1 MKVLHIITSLG
12 SGGAEGMLYRLI
24 LTSKNSV
31 EHSVICLNHGGK
43 FVSLLRENNIDV
55 LVLDFKSK
63 SSIKAFFKLLRFSQ
77 LKKKQGYKLITSWLY
92 HSDIVAWFIKIFLN
106 FNGLV
111 WNIRYTNLQ
120 LGRPSVKRWLTLK
133 LLSILSYLKV
143 NSIISCSKSAS
154 EIHKKNGY
162 NKKLFEIIP
171 NGYFISKSKKFK
183 RNLKK
188 YEGIYKICMIARWH
202 PQKDFENLF
211 QSLSFLKINKVN
223 FHLTLAG
230 SKIESNNFELINLI
244 KKYNL
249 IKYCSLLGEVDELDD
264 IYSNSHIS
272 ILSSAYGEGFPN
284 VLVESMLNYTP
295 CISTDVGDA
304 ALILSNVGYIVPI
317 KNSKA
322 LANALIENYEVLI
335 NKHEKYLLK
344 CLHGFDKAI
353 SNYDINEIANRYIN
367 VWRRIE

>member
-1 MKVLHIITSLG
+1 M
-12 SGGAEGMLYRLI
+12 
-24 LTSKNSV
+24 
-31 EHSVICLNHGGK
+31 
-43 FVSLLRENNIDV
+43 
-55 LVLDFKSK
+55 
-63 SSIKAFFKLLRFSQ
+63 
-77 LKKKQGYKLITSWLY
+77 
-92 HSDIVAWFIKIFLN
+92 VAWFIKIFLN
-106 FNGLV
+106 FKGLV

-120 LGRPSVKRWLTLK
+120 LGRPSVSRWLTLK

-143 NSIISCSKSAS
+143 NNIISCSKSAA
-154 EIHKKNGY
+154 EIHKQIGY

-171 NGYFISKSKKFK
+171 NGYLINKSKKFK
-183 RNLKK
+183 INLKK

-230 SKIESNNFELINLI
+230 SKTDSNNFELISLL

-249 IKYCSLLGEVDELDD
+249 TEYCSLLGEVDQLDD
-264 IYSNSHIS
+264 IYSKSHIT
-272 ILSSAYGEGFPN
+272 ILSSSYGEGFPN

-295 CISTDVGDA
+295 CISTNVGDA
-304 ALILSNVGYIVPI
+304 ALILYNVGNIVPI

-322 LANALIENYEVLI
+322 LANALIENYEVLK
-335 NKHEKYLLK
+335 NNHEKYLLK
-344 CLHGFDKAI
+344 CLQGFDKAI

-367 VWRRIE
+367 VWKSIK